1 MTSLIPV
8 TKDLDNQQPVPT
20 VWRDTLAR
28 VGERIARG
36 AYRFADI
43 EGVVPITE
51 RLAESF
57 AYNIEAYGEPLADL
71 KDATWSTSVCMWQDG
86 YWGVLLDLFT
96 QSGRCDLIMDV
107 RVDEDLTA
115 PLGYRF
121 DIRGVYV
128 P

>member
-28 VGERIARG
+28 VGERIAMG

-86 YWGVLLDLFT
+86 YWGCCSTCLRKAVVAISSWT
-96 QSGRCDLIMDV
+96 CGWMKI
-107 RVDEDLTA
+107 
-115 PLGYRF
+115 
-121 DIRGVYV
+121 
-128 P
+128 